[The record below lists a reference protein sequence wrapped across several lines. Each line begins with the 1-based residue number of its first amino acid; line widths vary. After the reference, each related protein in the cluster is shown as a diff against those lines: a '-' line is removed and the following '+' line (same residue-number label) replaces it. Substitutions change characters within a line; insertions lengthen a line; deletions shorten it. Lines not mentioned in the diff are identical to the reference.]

1 VFKVCS
7 SCGQEF
13 QSWAT
18 ECSDCHVPLDLAPG
32 ETLAAGETL
41 GPEPAARPAAPLE
54 DLVLVRFGEPWE
66 LRALAESLQARGI
79 SSQID
84 TYPPGASI
92 SGSRAGSRGQPAR
105 LGLYV
110 PRADLDAV
118 RELAGG
124 SAASEVPDGGDAEL
138 AHDPNGCPACGEPM
152 PENASACSVC
162 GLEFPEVEPDPS
174 VQ

>member
-1 VFKVCS
+1 MFKYCH
-7 SCGQEF
+7 SCGGEF
-13 QSWAT
+13 QSWVET
-18 ECSDCHVPLDLAPG
+18 CPDCHERLHSAPAQAQAF
-32 ETLAAGETL
+32 ERHAMERA
-41 GPEPAARPAAPLE
+41 AAPLE

-118 RELAGG
+118 REFAGG
-124 SAASEVPDGGDAEL
+124 SAPSEVPDGGNAEL

-152 PENASACSVC
+152 TANAAACSVC